1 MTFNDQVLDRARNIR
16 LLVLDVDGVL
26 TDGRLYYGPD
36 GQEWKAFNTLDGH
49 GLKLLKRNN
58 IKVAIVT
65 GRSSAAVARR
75 AQELGITL
83 LIQGRED
90 KWEALQEI
98 LADEPIQAENIACMG
113 DDLPDLYIMRRVA
126 LALTVPNAH
135 PVVRQHAHWQSHAK
149 GGEGAV
155 REACDLI
162 LRAQERYESTVA
174 VFTDP

>member
-1 MTFNDQVLDRARNIR
+1 MTFNDQVLDCARNIR

-26 TDGRLYYGPD
+26 TDGRLYYGQD
-36 GQEWKAFNTLDGH
+36 GQELKAFNTLDGH
-49 GLKLLKRNN
+49 GLKLLQRNN

-98 LADEPIQAENIACMG
+98 LQDDPVKAENIACMG

-135 PVVRQHAHWQSHAK
+135 PVVRQHAHWQSHAR

-155 REACDLI
+155 REACDMI
-162 LRAQERYESTVA
+162 LRAQERYESAVA
-174 VFTDP
+174 VFTDQ

>member
-1 MTFNDQVLDRARNIR
+1 MTYNDQVLDCAKNIR

-26 TDGRLYYGPD
+26 TDGSLYYGPD
-36 GQEWKAFNTLDGH
+36 GQDWKAFNTLDGH
-49 GLKLLKRNN
+49 GLKLLQRNG

-65 GRSSAAVARR
+65 GRSSAAVSRR

-90 KWEALQEI
+90 KWIALQEV
-98 LADEPIQAENIACMG
+98 LQDEPVASEHIACMG
-113 DDLPDLYIMRRVA
+113 DDLPDLHIMRRVA

-135 PVVRQHAHWQSHAK
+135 PVVRQHAHWQSHAR

-155 REACDLI
+155 REACDMI
-162 LRAQERYESTVA
+162 LRAQDKYDSTIA
-174 VFTDP
+174 AFIDQ

>member
-1 MTFNDQVLDRARNIR
+1 MTYNDQVLDCAKNIR
-16 LLVLDVDGVL
+16 LLVLDVDGIL
-26 TDGRLYYGPD
+26 TDGRLFYGPD
-36 GQEWKAFNTLDGH
+36 GQDWKAFNTLDGH
-49 GLKLLKRNN
+49 GLKLLQRNG

-90 KWEALQEI
+90 KWAALQEV
-98 LADEPIQAENIACMG
+98 LQAEPVAAEHIACMG

-135 PVVRQHAHWQSHAK
+135 PVVRQHAHWQSHAR

-155 REACDLI
+155 REACDMI
-162 LRAQERYESTVA
+162 LRAQDRYESTVA
-174 VFTDP
+174 VFTDQ